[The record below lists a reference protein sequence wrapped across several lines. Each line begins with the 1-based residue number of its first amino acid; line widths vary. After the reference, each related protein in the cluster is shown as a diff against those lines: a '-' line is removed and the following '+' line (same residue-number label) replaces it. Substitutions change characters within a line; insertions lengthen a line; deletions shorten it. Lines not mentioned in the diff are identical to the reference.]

1 MNKRILLTIII
12 GVLLIA
18 FIIFLALSISHK
30 KEEINLLSANLKN
43 KDTKLSQLEK
53 QVEGLNAE
61 KSALA
66 GARLSLEAKLTNLE
80 QDIDNAREKE
90 TNLSKKLGVFA
101 QEKKKLEDD
110 LAQATQLMQ
119 DKLKSSTEE
128 NKKESALSFRA
139 APYR

>member
-66 GARLSLEAKLTNLE
+66 GARLSLEAKLTV
-80 QDIDNAREKE
+80 R
-90 TNLSKKLGVFA
+90 F
-101 QEKKKLEDD
+101 
-110 LAQATQLMQ
+110 
-119 DKLKSSTEE
+119 
-128 NKKESALSFRA
+128 
-139 APYR
+139 